1 MFTATEPATKVVNR
15 VSNFWLDH
23 TRVAKIA
30 EVGHKKTKG
39 FGLLEG
45 TPARGVELFN
55 NQITPAPA
63 AGLLYTR
70 IFVIINF
77 CDSNSL
83 TKNWEQEV
91 ARNFMNQNC
100 GNCSRLRVVVATEG
114 TNRSL

>member
-63 AGLLYTR
+63 AGLQ
-70 IFVIINF
+70 VC

-83 TKNWEQEV
+83 NKK
-91 ARNFMNQNC
+91 
-100 GNCSRLRVVVATEG
+100 LG
-114 TNRSL
+114 TGSGAKLDESAPW